1 MKVFCNILLQKH
13 TSVNKLKCLNGDIFT
28 AADLSMNLIT
38 GKNEYFMIN
47 LNSNAD
53 TTTINQ

>member
-1 MKVFCNILLQKH
+1 MLQKH

-28 AADLSMNLIT
+28 AADLSMNLST
-38 GKNEYFMIN
+38 GKIEYFMIN